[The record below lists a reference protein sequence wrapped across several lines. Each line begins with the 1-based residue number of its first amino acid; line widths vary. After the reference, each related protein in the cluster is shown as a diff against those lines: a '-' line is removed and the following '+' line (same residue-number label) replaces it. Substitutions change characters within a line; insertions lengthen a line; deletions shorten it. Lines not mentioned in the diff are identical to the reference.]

1 MKIIKFTPPEIV
13 GTVFSAS
20 SPQRN
25 FVATSRREGG
35 CSLNGEGNRCYC
47 SEGFWISIGSGD
59 TGLRVQFDSQ
69 EEMMAVFNGG
79 VSYGETTYADLQY
92 AEAEAEAER
101 YGVAMEI
108 GIDMEGS
115 ND

>member
-13 GTVFSAS
+13 
-20 SPQRN
+20 QRN

-79 VSYGETTYADLQY
+79 VSYGETTYASKVLHDLQY
-92 AEAEAEAER
+92 AEAEAEAEK

-108 GIDMEGS
+108 GTDIMEGS
-115 ND
+115 YD

>member
-13 GTVFSAS
+13 
-20 SPQRN
+20 QRN
-25 FVATSRREGG
+25 FVATSTRDGG
-35 CSLNGEGNRCYC
+35 CSLNRCHC

-92 AEAEAEAER
+92 AEAEAEAEK